1 MVESTI
7 AAISTALGEGGIAI
21 IRISGPDAVTIS
33 TKILTRKN
41 FEIPGKLYL
50 TNLID
55 NDKNIL
61 DRVLAVNFKAPN
73 SYTGEDIVEIHTHG
87 GILIARLCLDLLL
100 KNGAEPARPGE
111 FTRRSF
117 INGRIDL
124 SQAEGV
130 LGIIKSQSIE
140 AIKAGARTLTGELS
154 RKIHKIHDEILN
166 LQSNLEI
173 DLDFPEHE
181 NFIEDSNIENEIDII
196 ISKLKNLISQCSAGF
211 LLNNGI
217 KITIAG
223 SPNVGKSSLL
233 NAILGTERA
242 IVTDIPGTTR
252 DIINENILINGLPV
266 RISDTA
272 GLRETENVIEAMGV
286 ELAKNSIN
294 ESDICLYVLDGSTNN
309 VVTPS
314 PQVALFPSM
323 RGRRVSPSQ
332 GEMSTQLTERLKNTT
347 IIVLNKSDLEQK
359 IDINSLPHDIPKI
372 SVSAKNLT
380 GISELKNLIYDM
392 AVKNSKLSSGLNVSA
407 QQLDDLTESLNLI
420 IEAKNSISDD
430 VRADML
436 NSARINLLKILGID
450 AGDELLDNMFS
461 RFCVGK

>member
-41 FEIPGKLYL
+41 FDIPGKLYL
-50 TNLID
+50 TNLTD

-100 KNGAEPARPGE
+100 KNGAEPAQPGE

-154 RKIHKIHDEILN
+154 RKIHEIHDEILN

-196 ISKLKNLISQCSAGF
+196 ISKLENLISQCSAGF

-272 GLRETENVIEAMGV
+272 GLRETENVIEAMCV

-294 ESDICLYVLDGSTNN
+294 ESDICLYVLDGSIPTSLSFGHL
-309 VVTPS
+309 PLKMGDS
-314 PQVALFPSM
+314 AAPES
-323 RGRRVSPSQ
+323 
-332 GEMSTQLTERLKNTT
+332 GEGST

-380 GISELKNLIYDM
+380 GISELKNLIYNM

>member
-100 KNGAEPARPGE
+100 KNGAESAQPGE

-154 RKIHKIHDEILN
+154 RKIHEIHDEILN

-294 ESDICLYVLDGSTNN
+294 ESDICLYVLDGSIPTSLSFGHL
-309 VVTPS
+309 PLKMGDS
-314 PQVALFPSM
+314 AAPES
-323 RGRRVSPSQ
+323 
-332 GEMSTQLTERLKNTT
+332 GEGST

>member
-100 KNGAEPARPGE
+100 KNGAEPAQPGE

-154 RKIHKIHDEILN
+154 RKIHEIHDEILN

-286 ELAKNSIN
+286 ELAKNSIH
-294 ESDICLYVLDGSTNN
+294 ESDICLYVLDGN
-309 VVTPS
+309 
-314 PQVALFPSM
+314 M
-323 RGRRVSPSQ
+323 Q

-359 IDINSLPHDIPKI
+359 IDINSLPSDIPKI

>member
-294 ESDICLYVLDGSTNN
+294 ESDICLYVLDGSIPTSLSFRHL
-309 VVTPS
+309 PLKMGDS
-314 PQVALFPSM
+314 AAPES
-323 RGRRVSPSQ
+323 
-332 GEMSTQLTERLKNTT
+332 GEGST

-359 IDINSLPHDIPKI
+359 I
-372 SVSAKNLT
+372 
-380 GISELKNLIYDM
+380 
-392 AVKNSKLSSGLNVSA
+392 
-407 QQLDDLTESLNLI
+407 
-420 IEAKNSISDD
+420 
-430 VRADML
+430 
-436 NSARINLLKILGID
+436 
-450 AGDELLDNMFS
+450 
-461 RFCVGK
+461 

>member
-50 TNLID
+50 TNLTD

-100 KNGAEPARPGE
+100 KNGAEPAQPGE

-154 RKIHKIHDEILN
+154 RKIHEIHDEILN
-166 LQSNLEI
+166 LQSDLEI

-196 ISKLKNLISQCSAGF
+196 ISKLENLISQCSAGF

-294 ESDICLYVLDGSTNN
+294 ESDICLYVLDGSIPTSLSFGHL
-309 VVTPS
+309 PLKMGDS
-314 PQVALFPSM
+314 AAPES
-323 RGRRVSPSQ
+323 
-332 GEMSTQLTERLKNTT
+332 GEGST

-380 GISELKNLIYDM
+380 GISELKNLIYNM